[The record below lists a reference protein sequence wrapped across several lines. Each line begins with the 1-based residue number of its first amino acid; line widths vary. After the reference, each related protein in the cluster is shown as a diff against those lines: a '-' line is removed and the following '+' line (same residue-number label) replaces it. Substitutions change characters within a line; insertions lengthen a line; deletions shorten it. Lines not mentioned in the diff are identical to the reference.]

1 MENKDILY
9 KDEAF
14 SKVLLTGKEGV
25 FGIALQTP
33 VSLRLLSNVLSLYLL
48 CVSQGFYLRQRSEED
63 LNASNTYSDSWDPG
77 STPRSPY

>member
-1 MENKDILY
+1 MENRDILY

-14 SKVLLTGKEGV
+14 SKVLLTRKEGL

-33 VSLRLLSNVLSLYLL
+33 VRLRLLSNVLSLYLL
-48 CVSQGFYLRQRSEED
+48 CVSQGFYLRQRSED
-63 LNASNTYSDSWDPG
+63 GLNASNTYSDSWDPD